1 MKALKAIIFSFVF
14 PILITAQVPVGSWR
28 SHLPCNN
35 VVQIAYATDKVYATT
50 GESLFSYSLKD
61 NKVEQ
66 LSKITGLSDFGVSA
80 IAYSQDYKTLVIGYE
95 NGNIDLITGKSIV
108 NIPELKKKT
117 LSASKSIQDI
127 VFDGKMAYLSC
138 GFGIML
144 LDIEKKEIK
153 DTYIFGQDGA
163 FIQVNSC
170 AILNNQIYAAT
181 EAGIF
186 TADKTDPILVD
197 YSHWIKN
204 TDVPISG
211 KEFKKLTNIDNV
223 LYAVFSNASV
233 GKDSIFYL
241 KDSKWSSITLD
252 ESTDIYDISGSNGQ
266 FLVSTSSNLKYLNSD
281 YSVEHSLWQYGDIG
295 NALPRQSIRDT
306 KGNIWVGDF
315 GNGLIRISSGG
326 SFDQIRPKGPLTSRI
341 KSFYYINN
349 QLYTVAGGTTATHNN
364 LFNVG
369 EYSIFSEEEWKC
381 SQITRSFDFMVLRTD
396 PNDKAKVYIGSY
408 GTGLY
413 IFKNGEQV
421 SHFDETNST
430 LQNAIPGGAYVRI
443 GGMNFDSEG
452 NLWMSN
458 GYVNNTLSVLK
469 NNGEWKAFPYK
480 TTIGTDVL
488 GDVVVDDFNQIWVVL
503 LDGPGIMVLNTNNTI
518 DNTDD
523 DKVIKFKPKNVYG
536 ETVTAYTLAKD
547 MDGKIWVGTDYG
559 PVVYENPDEVF
570 DGNTSGSQPVIT
582 KNGTSY
588 PLLGQEIVQAIAV
601 DGANRKWLGTERGGA
616 FLVSASG
623 DSSLLQ
629 FNTDNSPIFSNTVN
643 GIGIHGKTGEVFF
656 GTDKG
661 IVSYRS
667 DATNAD
673 DDFGDVYAF
682 PNPVR
687 PNYHGLITVTGLI
700 KDATVKIT
708 DITGNLVY
716 ETKTLGGQITWDGNN
731 LDGRRVAS
739 GIYVIFCTND
749 DGTKTHITKL
759 LFLN

>member
-1 MKALKAIIFSFVF
+1 MKVSIASALCF
-14 PILITAQVPVGSWR
+14 LIPLIVTAQVPLGSWR

-35 VVQIAYATDKVYATT
+35 VFQIAYAVDKVYATT

-66 LSKITGLSDFGVSA
+66 LSKITGLSDFGISA
-80 IAYSQDYKTLVIGYE
+80 MAYSQDYKALVIGYE
-95 NGNIDLITGKSIV
+95 NGNIDLIKGKSIV
-108 NIPELKKKT
+108 NISELKRKT
-117 LSASKSIQDI
+117 LAASKSIRAI
-127 VFDGKMAYLSC
+127 MFDGKVAYLSC

-144 LDIEKKEIK
+144 LDIEKNEIK
-153 DTYIFGQDGA
+153 DTYIFGPGGT

-170 AILNNQIYAAT
+170 AIINNQIYAAT
-181 EAGIF
+181 ETGLF
-186 TADKTDPILVD
+186 KADKDDPILVD
-197 YSHWIKN
+197 YSHWIKE
-204 TDVPISG
+204 TDLSG
-211 KEFKKLTNIDNV
+211 SDKGFRRLTNIDNV
-223 LYAVFSNASV
+223 LYAVYSSPSPGN
-233 GKDSIFYL
+233 DTIFYF
-241 KDSKWSSITLD
+241 KDNGWVSITLD
-252 ESTDIYDISGSNGQ
+252 ESTDIYDISGANGQ
-266 FLVSTSSNLKYLNSD
+266 FLVSTSNNLKYLNSD
-281 YSVEHSLWQYGDIG
+281 YSIDHSLWQYGEIG
-295 NALPRQSIRDT
+295 NASPRQSYKDS
-306 KGNIWVGDF
+306 KGNIWIGDF
-315 GNGLIRISSGG
+315 GNGLIRISSNG
-326 SFDQIRPKGPLTSRI
+326 SVGQIRPKGPLTSRI
-341 KSFYYINN
+341 KSFYYTNN
-349 QLYTVAGGTTATHNN
+349 QLYTVAGGTTSTHNN

-381 SQITRSFDFMVLRTD
+381 TQIPGSFDFMALRTD
-396 PNDKAKVYIGSY
+396 PKDKSKVYIGSY
-408 GTGLY
+408 GNGLY

-430 LQNAIPGGAYVRI
+430 LENAIPGGAYVRI

-469 NNGEWKAFPYK
+469 NNGEWKAFPFRS
-480 TTIGTDVL
+480 TIGTDVL

-503 LDGPGIMVLNTNNTI
+503 LDGPGIMVLNTNNTL

-523 DKVIKFKPKNVYG
+523 DRMIKFKPKNVFG

-547 MDGKIWVGTDYG
+547 MEGKIWVGTDYG

-570 DGNTSGSQPVIT
+570 DGNTSGTQPVIT
-582 KNGTSY
+582 RDGTSY
-588 PLLGQEIVQAIAV
+588 PLLGQETVQAITV

-616 FLVSASG
+616 FLVSADG
-623 DSSLLQ
+623 DSSLVQ
-629 FNTDNSPIFSNTVN
+629 FNTDNSPIFSNMVN

-661 IVSYRS
+661 IISYRS
-667 DATNAD
+667 DATNAEN
-673 DDFGDVYAF
+673 DFGDVYAF

-716 ETKTLGGQITWDGNN
+716 EVKTLGGQITWDGNN

-749 DGTKTHITKL
+749 DGSKTHITKL